1 MDVINATDQDFNIIY
16 YLVQPNRRKLHSNQ
30 ETQLIQVPPF
40 PLIIEFLPALGFC
53 VFCKKISCTNLTNR
67 YNHQHNF
74 DNFALTVNI

>member
-16 YLVQPNRRKLHSNQ
+16 YLVQPHVRKLNSNQ

-53 VFCKKISCTNLTNR
+53 IFL
-67 YNHQHNF
+67 
-74 DNFALTVNI
+74 